1 MKLETQGALH
11 PLFLGFQNMNLV
23 CITLSPFGIYN
34 KNWYWNIPDERG
46 RAFSKSKEKNHSLF
60 ILD

>member
-23 CITLSPFGIYN
+23 CITLSPIGTYN
-34 KNWYWNIPDERG
+34 KICHFLYIMGG
-46 RAFSKSKEKNHSLF
+46 RN
-60 ILD
+60 D